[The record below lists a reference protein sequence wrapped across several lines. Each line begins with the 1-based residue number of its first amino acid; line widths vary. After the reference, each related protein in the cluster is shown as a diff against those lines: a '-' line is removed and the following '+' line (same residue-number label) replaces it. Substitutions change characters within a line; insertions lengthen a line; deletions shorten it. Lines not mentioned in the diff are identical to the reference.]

1 MISVSDNWKL
11 AQRQLLVPESYIKID
26 YLITDPDV
34 QSDITV
40 NVTDEAYYSNSA
52 SIVNELDKPV
62 DYITTIE
69 DGLFLLDGNENYLN
83 EELEYTK
90 IGYVSNSICDDTG
103 IFLTPIVI
111 ELQCSRVH
119 TNIISGLTLTWASVY
134 NEFPVHYTA

>member
-1 MISVSDNWKL
+1 MISVSDDWKL
-11 AQRQLLVPESYIKID
+11 AQRQLLVPESFIKID

-83 EELEYTK
+83 EELEFFVVNKKRLRCT
-90 IGYVSNSICDDTG
+90 
-103 IFLTPIVI
+103 FLCKYYFYMI
-111 ELQCSRVH
+111 
-119 TNIISGLTLTWASVY
+119 
-134 NEFPVHYTA
+134 